1 MEIWL
6 ILRALAL
13 LAAANGAPV
22 IAKSLFG
29 RRCAWPLDFGTRFI
43 DGRPLL
49 GPSKTIRG
57 VLLGTLA
64 ASVLAGPFGLD
75 WTTGALVGMTAM
87 AGDLLSSFVK
97 RRLGLRSSGEAPGL
111 DQVPESL
118 IPLVVCRPL
127 LGLDLAQTLLATGLF
142 WMGELVVSRLLYRL
156 GLRDRPY

>member
-1 MEIWL
+1 MEIWP

-29 RRCAWPLDFGTRFI
+29 RRCAWPLDFGVRFI

-57 VLLGTLA
+57 IVLGTLA
-64 ASVLAGPFGLD
+64 AAVVAVPLGLD
-75 WTTGALVGMTAM
+75 WTTGGLVGMAAM

-97 RRLGLRSSGEAPGL
+97 RRFGLRSSGEAPGL

-118 IPLVVCRPL
+118 IPLVVCRQL
-127 LGLDLAQTLLATGLF
+127 LGLDIAEILLAIGLF
-142 WMGELVVSRLLYRL
+142 WVGELVVSRLLYRL